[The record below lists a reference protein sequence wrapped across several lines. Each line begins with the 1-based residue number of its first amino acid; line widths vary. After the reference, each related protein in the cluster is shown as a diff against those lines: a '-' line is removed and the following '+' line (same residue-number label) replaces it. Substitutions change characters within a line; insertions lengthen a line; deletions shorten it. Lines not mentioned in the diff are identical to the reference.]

1 MVNPIAKKRFED
13 QRNTYIAEDRKL
25 RELGEKRKTEEKE
38 REEFV
43 KGLAEEM
50 PMKMVTEPMSSVTAP
65 GEGKLFEEIKDF
77 AGIGDKKDEKWEQ
90 EFISGFKENEGIEV
104 KEEKKPKT
112 TNQKNIVINQRN
124 DTIMAAYESGE
135 KWLMSE
141 GEDDFIKAL
150 INNFR
155 SAMGKAVEDLAYAI
169 NDIAPWYKPAGNV
182 LEKNTAGKINDMAEK
197 QFGNAKEKTGDFGD
211 SMIDLADMASEELGY
226 MVFGP
231 KAGSFISDLGQG
243 FAKYQNLREQ
253 GYGKDEALFESSK
266 DLARAIAT
274 ENVGNKF
281 WRNGKVDE
289 RLFGKNGIV
298 DKAVDIEYNRAN
310 EIGSLKNEF
319 YKELTPKQWSKYYKK
334 IAETGRLNSPVGDTF
349 VYQTGG
355 KIIISERVYMGNG
368 VHDYQ
373 VQKIYKIKG
382 PNSSEIA
389 KDAAKIMER
398 TGNYYD
404 GERILELR
412 GFITRE
418 NG

>member
-310 EIGSLKNEF
+310 VFREKGERRFYIKKERIREIVENMVDL
-319 YKELTPKQWSKYYKK
+319 
-334 IAETGRLNSPVGDTF
+334 IDF
-349 VYQTGG
+349 VYDEKWGNVEYIYFPEENKTKCLLYFDGYEIWVETMDEIMNTPFIDG
-355 KIIISERVYMGNG
+355 KSFNEVADDIVFYWGQE
-368 VHDYQ
+368 
-373 VQKIYKIKG
+373 
-382 PNSSEIA
+382 
-389 KDAAKIMER
+389 
-398 TGNYYD
+398 
-404 GERILELR
+404 EL
-412 GFITRE
+412 F
-418 NG
+418 